1 MWGGGRAVGVG
12 VVGLTIGKGGVG
24 AGWSVEMV
32 EGIDYVTTE
41 VDDW

>member
-1 MWGGGRAVGVG
+1 VVE
-12 VVGLTIGKGGVG
+12 VGLTIGKGGVG

-41 VDDW
+41 VDNW